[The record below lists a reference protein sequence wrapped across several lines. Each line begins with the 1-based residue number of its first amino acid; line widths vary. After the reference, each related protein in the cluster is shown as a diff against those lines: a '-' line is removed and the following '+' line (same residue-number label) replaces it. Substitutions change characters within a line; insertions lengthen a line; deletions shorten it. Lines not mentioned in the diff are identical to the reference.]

1 MLYDTVK
8 RYWRDRVDSS
18 IISVGPYLL
27 KSQDVYIYKTDFY
40 LKKKKKL
47 WLRSNQNPFLG
58 KFPSFI

>member
-27 KSQDVYIYKTDFY
+27 KSPDVYIYKTDFY
-40 LKKKKKL
+40 LKKKKKTL
-47 WLRSNQNPFLG
+47 V
-58 KFPSFI
+58 KF